1 MFGGPLRAVP
11 ALGEGHEV
19 SSLSESGTG
28 TELASMDKPNWLKNL
43 LGWRNVLPWGGQPG
57 TRSNLDHEAE
67 YRRYREKGL
76 TAFGQRK
83 YTEAIEAL
91 VRAAL
96 FRPGDPEA
104 HFNLGRALSAAG
116 KIEAARQVYLRA
128 LVLNP
133 HHREVRSALLALP
146 PLPLGRE
153 DFQVKQLL
161 HIHETSFGVLEV
173 KKGGFGTVYVVVSVK
188 SQKFY
193 ALKTF
198 QSRFLWSDE
207 NRKRFEREALTWIQ
221 LDRHPNV
228 VSAHSLV
235 KIEGFPCLWL
245 EFVPGSLADVLRERR
260 LPPKLAMKWALQL
273 CDGMFYVHQ
282 KLGIV
287 HRDLKPPNCL
297 ITDDLVLKVTDF
309 GLARAFPDVEQRSL
323 DISELSSE
331 TRAYFTGV
339 AGTPYYMAP
348 EQFDPG
354 RKLDTRADIFA
365 FGVMFYQMLTQD
377 LPPIG
382 AAQAHI
388 AKHASAHSIP
398 DDLKEIMIRC
408 VQPDLRRRPNDFRDL
423 RGLIERS
430 YRRLTGVDAP
440 PSAGPLELNA
450 GDWNDKGIALEELG
464 NFEESFGCF
473 QRALSMDSK
482 NAARWVSHGE
492 GLMRLRRFSEALDSF
507 DRGLEISPNDPDLWS
522 GKAIALESLNRLVE
536 ARACHER
543 AVQLHPQDETLWMNF
558 GAMLGEMGQRDDA
571 IRCFEHALKIN
582 PRDADCWFNLAS
594 NLIQTARFQEGL
606 VSCDKGLA
614 IEPRHH
620 ILWNGRACA
629 LKNLG
634 QFQEALLSCDRGLEI
649 EPNYTPL
656 WETKGY
662 VLRSLGKI
670 KEASECFERAQAL
683 PKRQVGAFWT
693 GGL

>member
-1 MFGGPLRAVP
+1 MSKPTWLRN
-11 ALGEGHEV
+11 L
-19 SSLSESGTG
+19 L
-28 TELASMDKPNWLKNL
+28 DLKNA
-43 LGWRNVLPWGGQPG
+43 LPWGGQPG
-57 TRSNLDHEAE
+57 TRSKLEYEAE

-76 TAFGQRK
+76 TAFGQGK
-83 YTEAIEAL
+83 FTAAIEAL

-96 FRPGDPEA
+96 FHPGDPEA
-104 HFNLGRALSAAG
+104 HFNLGRALYAAG

-133 HHREVRSALLALP
+133 HHSEVRSALLALP
-146 PLPLGRE
+146 PLPPGRE

-161 HIHETSFGVLEV
+161 HIDGTSFEVLEV
-173 KKGGFGTVYVVVSVK
+173 KKGGFGTVYVVASAK
-188 SQKFY
+188 SRKLY

-207 NRKRFEREALTWIQ
+207 DRKRFEREALTWMQ

-228 VSAHSLV
+228 VIAHSLV
-235 KIEGFPCLWL
+235 KIEGFLCLWL
-245 EFVPGSLADVLRERR
+245 EFVPENLADVLRERR
-260 LPPKLAMKWALQL
+260 LPPKLAMEWALQL
-273 CDGMFYVHQ
+273 CDGMFYVHE

-297 ITDDLVLKVTDF
+297 ITDDLILKVTDF
-309 GLARAFPDVEQRSL
+309 GLARAFDDVQQRFL
-323 DISELSSE
+323 DIAELSSE
-331 TRAYFTGV
+331 TRAHFTGV

-382 AAQAHI
+382 AARAHI
-388 AKHASAHSIP
+388 AKHASPYGVP
-398 DDLKEIMIRC
+398 DDLKEIMIHC
-408 VQPDLRRRPNDFRDL
+408 VQPDLRRRPNDFREL
-423 RGLIERS
+423 RLLLERS

-440 PSAGPLELNA
+440 PSSGPLEMTT

-464 NFEESFGCF
+464 NFEDAFSCF
-473 QRALSMDSK
+473 ERALSMDSR
-482 NAARWVSHGE
+482 NATRWLGHGQ
-492 GLMRLRRFSEALDSF
+492 GLMRLLRFSEALDSF
-507 DRGLEISPNDPDLWS
+507 DRGLEISPNDPQLWS
-522 GKAIALESLNRLVE
+522 GKAIALQSLNRLVE
-536 ARACHER
+536 ARASHER
-543 AVQLHPQDETLWMNF
+543 AVQLQPQDERLWVNF
-558 GAMLGEMGQRDDA
+558 GGLLWDMGQRDDA
-571 IRCFEHALKIN
+571 IGCFEHAVKIN
-582 PRDADCWFNLAS
+582 PRAADCWFNLGS
-594 NLIQTARFQEGL
+594 TLIQIGRFQDGL
-606 VSCDKGLA
+606 ASFDNGLA
-614 IEPRHH
+614 IEPRNH

-649 EPNYTPL
+649 EPKYTPL

-670 KEASECFERAQAL
+670 KEASECFERAQTL
-683 PKRQVGAFWT
+683 GKRQVGAFWT
-693 GGL
+693 GAL